1 MDLMALEREGK
12 ARERHPKY
20 YENIDVL
27 IVLNGFGQAT
37 GFYDAKQLA
46 RRWLKLGND
55 NFVREYGFKWV
66 PPLALQGKVRLH
78 L

>member
-1 MDLMALEREGK
+1 MDILAMEREVK

-27 IVLNGFGQAT
+27 IVLNGFGQAM

-46 RRWLKLGND
+46 KRWLKIGTD
-55 NFVREYGFKWV
+55 NFIREYGFKWV
-66 PPLALQGKVRLH
+66 PPLMLQSKVRMH